1 MHIVHYFAIMTNM
14 FGFTDKELTALK
26 GLGIAL
32 KTNRK
37 RRRDTQADAADRC
50 GVSRETYRKMEQG
63 NPGAGIGN
71 WIRAIR
77 LYGDINQLETLFPT
91 SLFDQPEGTER

>member
-1 MHIVHYFAIMTNM
+1 MPIML
-14 FGFTDKELTALK
+14 GFIDKEKIALED
-26 GLGIAL
+26 LGVAL

-37 RRRDTQADAADRC
+37 RRGDTQADAADRC

-71 WIRAIR
+71 WVRAIR
-77 LYGDINQLETLFPT
+77 LYGEIDQLETLFPT
-91 SLFDQPEGTER
+91 SLFDRSTGTKR

>member
-1 MHIVHYFAIMTNM
+1 MPIM
-14 FGFTDKELTALK
+14 FGFTDKELATLK
-26 GLGIAL
+26 ELGTAL

-37 RRRDTQADAADRC
+37 RRGDTQADAADRC

-77 LYGDINQLETLFPT
+77 LYGEIEQLETLFPT
-91 SLFDQPEGTER
+91 SLFDQPPGTKG

>member
-1 MHIVHYFAIMTNM
+1 M
-14 FGFTDKELTALK
+14 FGFTDIELAALEGLGTALR
-26 GLGIAL
+26 I
-32 KTNRK
+32 NRK
-37 RRRDTQADAADRC
+37 RRGDTQSDAANRC

-77 LYGDINQLETLFPT
+77 LYGDINQLETLFST
-91 SLFDQPEGTER
+91 SLFDQPTETER

>member
-1 MHIVHYFAIMTNM
+1 M
-14 FGFTDKELTALK
+14 FGFTDIELTALK
-26 GLGIAL
+26 GLGKAL

-37 RRRDTQADAADRC
+37 HRRDTQADAAYRC

-77 LYGDINQLETLFPT
+77 LYGDIDQLETLFPT
-91 SLFDQPEGTER
+91 SLFDQTTGSEQ